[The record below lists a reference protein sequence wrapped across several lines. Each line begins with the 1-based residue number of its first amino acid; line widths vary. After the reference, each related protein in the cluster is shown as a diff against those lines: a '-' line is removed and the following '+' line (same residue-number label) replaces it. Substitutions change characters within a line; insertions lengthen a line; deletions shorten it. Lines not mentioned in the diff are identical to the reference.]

1 MLRINTLP
9 LLVYQELLVAVL
21 SMCITLVNR
30 TGYPRINTLPS
41 RPLPTHKH
49 STFTGLAAH
58 KHSTDL
64 AAKPS
69 ATRDSEGFLYV
80 VYLYVKTLPI
90 SCLRLSVESRDKA
103 APSHIRLGAQTA
115 FA

>member
-1 MLRINTLP
+1 MARINGIWGL
-9 LLVYQELLVAVL
+9 AL
-21 SMCITLVNR
+21 SAYAGLWENPVDR
-30 TGYPRINTLPS
+30 VSYPRINGIQIDQLF
-41 RPLPTHKH
+41 THKRYMQVGV
-49 STFTGLAAH
+49 STH
-58 KHSTDL
+58 KRHTRQ

-80 VYLYVKTLPI
+80 VFLYLKTLPI
-90 SCLRLSVESRDKA
+90 CSLRLSVESRDKA

>member
-1 MLRINTLP
+1 MQAG
-9 LLVYQELLVAVL
+9 V
-21 SMCITLVNR
+21 
-30 TGYPRINTLPS
+30 
-41 RPLPTHKH
+41 
-49 STFTGLAAH
+49 STH

-64 AAKPS
+64 AAKLS

-80 VYLYVKTLPI
+80 VFLYLKTLPI
-90 SCLRLSVESRDKA
+90 CSLRLSVESRDKA

>member
-1 MLRINTLP
+1 MARINGIWGL
-9 LLVYQELLVAVL
+9 AL
-21 SMCITLVNR
+21 SAYAGLWENPVDR
-30 TGYPRINTLPS
+30 TSYPRINGIQIDQLS
-41 RPLPTHKH
+41 THKRYMQVGV
-49 STFTGLAAH
+49 STH
-58 KHSTDL
+58 KRYTRQ

-103 APSHIRLGAQTA
+103 APSHIRLCSQTA